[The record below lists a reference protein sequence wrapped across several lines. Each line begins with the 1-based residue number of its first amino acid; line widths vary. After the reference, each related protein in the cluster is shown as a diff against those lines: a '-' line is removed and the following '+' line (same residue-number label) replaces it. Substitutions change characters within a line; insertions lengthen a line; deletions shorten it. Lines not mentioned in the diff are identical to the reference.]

1 MLGGLKQRP
10 DFLPSAAVA
19 LTGVSWGL
27 FWLPLRAF
35 DEAGLQGAWATFAFY
50 LVALLILTPFAI
62 ARWRHLRD
70 GGAALFFTGLLTGS
84 AFALYATSLLLTEVV
99 RALLLFYM
107 TPVWS
112 TLLGAVLLKERI
124 TVARGLALVLG
135 LAGLL
140 VILGLDDGFPLPRNV
155 GDWMG
160 LLSGMAWAYGS
171 LRVFSA
177 ETKAS
182 FEPVFAFFAS
192 GILIGVLFLLLPFEG
207 MGEPPSGATLRATT
221 PWLLA
226 MVVLFVLPAMFLV
239 FWGAARLSPGRVGI
253 LLMGEVVVG
262 VVSAAIMTDEP
273 FGAREIIGSL
283 LVIGAGLIEVSRQQP
298 AGDMK
303 SPVAAN
309 SASPGPGAA

>member
-1 MLGGLKQRP
+1 MFGRLKQRP
-10 DFLPSAAVA
+10 DFLPSVAVA
-19 LTGVSWGL
+19 ITGVTWGL
-27 FWLPLRAF
+27 FWLPFRAF
-35 DEAGLQGAWATFAFY
+35 DAAGLQGAWATFAFY
-50 LVALLILTPFAI
+50 LLALAILTPFAI
-62 ARWRHLRD
+62 VRRRQLRA

-99 RALLLFYM
+99 RALLLFYL

-112 TLLGAVLLKERI
+112 TLLGAILLKERI
-124 TVARGLALVLG
+124 TIARGLALVFG

-140 VILGLDDGFPLPRNV
+140 VILGIDDGVPVPRNV

-177 ETKAS
+177 GPKQS

-192 GILIGVLFLLLPFEG
+192 GILIGILFLLLPFEG
-207 MGEPPSGATLRATT
+207 IGEAPSGAALRATA
-221 PWLLA
+221 PWLVA
-226 MVVLFVLPAMFLV
+226 MIVLFFLPAMFLV

-262 VVSAAIMTDEP
+262 VASAAILTDEP
-273 FGAREIIGSL
+273 FGTREIIGSL
-283 LVIGAGLIEVSRQQP
+283 LVIGAGLIEVSRQPPGAQ
-298 AGDMK
+298 MK
-303 SPVAAN
+303 SPATVGRT
-309 SASPGPGAA
+309 SGH